1 MPRRAPI
8 PAVRAAG
15 GVVWRL
21 RNGKFEVALVHRPRY
36 DDWSFPKGKLD
47 DGETELAAAVREV
60 TEELGST
67 TAVSRRIGEVRY
79 EVMGGIKSVQ
89 YWVMR
94 HVDGRFTPSAEVDE
108 VEWLRPKVAREV
120 LTYDFDRRV
129 LADFVA
135 VPVPDSLILL
145 VRHARAGKRSEWRG
159 PDRKR
164 PLDVVGE
171 AQAAR
176 LASLLAL
183 FRPDRIVSADLVRC
197 IETVRPLADHLGVPV
212 RVDPVFG
219 DEEFAASP
227 SATED
232 AALALAKPGKVTVV
246 CSQGVAVPGLVD
258 RLGRGVRDSDTR
270 KGAFWAL
277 SVVDGTVVSIDY
289 YDDVIR
295 S

>member
-1 MPRRAPI
+1 MPD
-8 PAVRAAG
+8 VRAAG

-21 RNGKFEVALVHRPRY
+21 RNGKFEVAVIHRPRY

-47 DGETELAAAVREV
+47 EGETEIAAAVREV
-60 TEELGST
+60 GEELG
-67 TAVSRRIGEVRY
+67 AVVAVTRHVGEVRY
-79 EVMGGIKSVQ
+79 DVLGGLKSVD

-94 HVDGRFTPSAEVDE
+94 HISGRFVPTAEVDE
-108 VEWLRPKVAREV
+108 VEWLRPKAAREV

-129 LADFVA
+129 LADFTS
-135 VPVPDSLILL
+135 VPLPDSMVLL

-176 LASLLAL
+176 LTKLLAL
-183 FRPDRIVSADLVRC
+183 FRPDRVVSADLVRC
-197 IETVRPLADHLGVPV
+197 VETVRPLADHLDLTL

-219 DEEFAASP
+219 DEEFERAP
-227 SATED
+227 TATED
-232 AALALAKPGKVTVV
+232 AVLALAKPGKVTVV
-246 CSQGVAVPGLVD
+246 CSQGMTIPGLVD

-270 KGAFWAL
+270 KGTFWAL
-277 SVVDGTVVSIDY
+277 SVVDGTVVSTDY
-289 YDDVIR
+289 YDDAIR

>member
-1 MPRRAPI
+1 VARRAPT
-8 PAVRAAG
+8 PSVRAAG

-21 RNGKFEVALVHRPRY
+21 RNGKFEVAVVHRPRY

-47 DGETELAAAVREV
+47 DGETELVAAVREV
-60 TEELGST
+60 GEELGAT
-67 TAVSRRIGEVRY
+67 VAVSRRVGEVRY
-79 EVMGGIKSVQ
+79 EVFGGLKSVD

-94 HVDGRFTPSAEVDE
+94 HVDGRFQPSAEVDE

-129 LADFVA
+129 LADFTA
-135 VPVPDSLILL
+135 VPVPDSMVLL

-176 LASLLAL
+176 LVKLLTL

-197 IETVRPLADHLGVPV
+197 IDTVRPLADHLGLQV
-212 RVDPVFG
+212 RVDAVFG
-219 DEEFAASP
+219 DEQFDQSP
-227 SATED
+227 TATED
-232 AALALAKPGKVTVV
+232 AVLALAKPGKVTIV
-246 CSQGVAVPGLVD
+246 CSQGVTIPGLVD

-270 KGAFWAL
+270 KGTFWAL
-277 SVVDGTVVSIDY
+277 SVVDGNVVSTDY
-289 YDDVIR
+289 YDDAIR

>member
-1 MPRRAPI
+1 MPRRVPI

-21 RNGKFEVALVHRPRY
+21 RNGKVEVALVHRPRY
-36 DDWSFPKGKLD
+36 DDWSFAKGKLD
-47 DGETELAAAVREV
+47 DGETELVAAVREV
-60 TEELGST
+60 SEELGT
-67 TAVSRRIGEVRY
+67 TAAVSRRIGEVRY
-79 EVMGGIKSVQ
+79 EVFGGTKSVQ

-94 HVDGRFTPSAEVDE
+94 HVDGRFTPTAEVDE
-108 VEWLRPKVAREV
+108 AEWLRPKVAREV

-129 LADFVA
+129 LADFTA
-135 VPVPDSLILL
+135 VPVPDSMVLL

-176 LASLLAL
+176 LATLLAL

-197 IETVRPLADHLGVPV
+197 VETVRPLADHLGLQV
-212 RVDPVFG
+212 RIDPVFG
-219 DEEFAASP
+219 DEEFVASP
-227 SATED
+227 SSTED
-232 AALALAKPGKVTVV
+232 AVLALAKPGKVTVV

-270 KGAFWAL
+270 KGTFWAL
-277 SVVDGTVVSIDY
+277 SVVDGTVVSSDY
-289 YDDVIR
+289 YDDAIR

>member
-1 MPRRAPI
+1 
-8 PAVRAAG
+8 
-15 GVVWRL
+15 VWRL
-21 RNGKFEVALVHRPRY
+21 REGKFEVAVIHRPRY

-60 TEELGST
+60 SEELGST
-67 TAVSRRIGEVRY
+67 VAVTRHVGEVRY
-79 EVMGGIKSVQ
+79 QVFDAMKSVR

-94 HVDGRFTPSAEVDE
+94 HVDGRFEPTAEVDE
-108 VEWLRPKVAREV
+108 ARWLRPKAAREV

-129 LADFVA
+129 LADFTA
-135 VPVPDSLILL
+135 VPVPDSMVLL

-159 PDRKR
+159 PDVKR
-164 PLDVVGE
+164 PLDVTGE

-176 LASLLAL
+176 LTKLLAL

-197 IETVRPLADHLGVPV
+197 TETVRPLADHLGLPV

-219 DEEFAASP
+219 DEQFTTSP

-232 AALALAKPGKVTVV
+232 AALALAKPGRVTVV
-246 CSQGVAVPGLVD
+246 CSQGTTIPGLVD

-270 KGAFWAL
+270 KGTFWAL
-277 SVVDGTVVSIDY
+277 SVVDGTVVSVDY
-289 YDDVIR
+289 YDDAIR

>member
-1 MPRRAPI
+1 MARRAPI

-21 RNGKFEVALVHRPRY
+21 RNGKLEVAVVHRPRY
-36 DDWSFPKGKLD
+36 NDWSFPKGKLD
-47 DGETELAAAVREV
+47 DGETELLAAVREV
-60 TEELGST
+60 GEEIGAT
-67 TAVSRRIGEVRY
+67 VAVSRRVGEVRY
-79 EVMGGIKSVQ
+79 EVFGGTKSVH

-94 HVDGRFTPSAEVDE
+94 HVEGQFEASAEVDQL
-108 VEWLRPKVAREV
+108 EWLRPKAAREM

-129 LADFVA
+129 LADFTA
-135 VPVPDSLILL
+135 VPVPDSMVLL
-145 VRHARAGKRSEWRG
+145 VRHARAGKRTEWRG

-176 LASLLAL
+176 LAKLLAL

-197 IETVRPLADHLGVPV
+197 IDTMRPLADHLGIPV
-212 RVDPVFG
+212 RVEPVFG
-219 DEEFAASP
+219 DVEFAASP
-227 SATED
+227 NATED
-232 AALALAKPGKVTVV
+232 AVLALAKPGKVSVV

-270 KGAFWAL
+270 KGTFWAL
-277 SVVDGTVVSIDY
+277 SVVDGTVVSVDY
-289 YDDVIR
+289 YDDAIR
-295 S
+295 A

>member
-1 MPRRAPI
+1 MARRAPT

-15 GVVWRL
+15 GVVWRP

-60 TEELGST
+60 GEELGA
-67 TAVSRRIGEVRY
+67 TAAVTRRIGEVRY
-79 EVMGGIKSVQ
+79 EVAGGTKSVQ

-94 HVDGRFTPSAEVDE
+94 HVDGRFEPSAEVDE
-108 VEWLRPKVAREV
+108 VEWLRPKAARE
-120 LTYDFDRRV
+120 LLSYDFDRRV
-129 LADFVA
+129 LADFTA
-135 VPVPDSLILL
+135 VPVPDSMVLL

-159 PDRKR
+159 ADRKR

-197 IETVRPLADHLGVPV
+197 TETVRPLADHLGLQV

-219 DEEFAASP
+219 DEEYAASP
-227 SATED
+227 GATED
-232 AALALAKPGKVTVV
+232 AVLALAKPGKVTVV

-258 RLGRGVRDSDTR
+258 RLGRGMRDSDTR

-277 SVVDGTVVSIDY
+277 SVVDGTVVSVDY
-289 YDDVIR
+289 YDDAIR

>member
-1 MPRRAPI
+1 MPD
-8 PAVRAAG
+8 VRAAG

-21 RNGKFEVALVHRPRY
+21 RDGKFEVAVIHRPRY

-47 DGETELAAAVREV
+47 EGETEVAAAVREV
-60 TEELGST
+60 GEELG
-67 TAVSRRIGEVRY
+67 AVVSVTRHIGEVRY
-79 EVMGGIKSVQ
+79 EVFGGTKSVH

-94 HVDGRFTPSAEVDE
+94 HLSGRFVPTEEVDE
-108 VEWLRPKVAREV
+108 VEWLRPKAARGV

-129 LADFVA
+129 LADFTS
-135 VPVPDSLILL
+135 VPVPDSMVLL

-159 PDRKR
+159 TDRKR

-171 AQAAR
+171 GQAAR
-176 LASLLAL
+176 LVNLLAL

-197 IETVRPLADHLGVPV
+197 VDTVRPLADHLDLTV

-219 DEEFAASP
+219 DDEFAQSP
-227 SATED
+227 NATED
-232 AALALAKPGKVTVV
+232 AVLALAKPGKVTVV
-246 CSQGVAVPGLVD
+246 CSQGVTIPGLVD
-258 RLGRGVRDSDTR
+258 RLGRGVRDSNTR
-270 KGAFWAL
+270 KGTFWAL

-289 YDDVIR
+289 YDDAIR